1 MTQPTTPNITLNNAT
16 SIPQLG
22 LGVWQAQDGAEVEAA
37 VLAALDAGYRLIDTA
52 AVYANETGV
61 GNAIRSSN
69 VPRQELFVTTKL
81 WNADQ
86 GYDSTLK
93 AFDKSLKKLGLEYID
108 LYLIHWP
115 VPARGLFIETWR
127 AFEELYRSG
136 RVKAIGVSNFQPHHL
151 DELLAVATIK
161 PVVNQIELH
170 PYFPQTELRDY
181 GKQHDIV
188 IESWSPIGG
197 RGGALLKELILHEI
211 GQKYGKS
218 PAQVVIRWHIQNGLV
233 VIPKSVHK
241 QRIEENI
248 TVFDFELDQTDM
260 AAINSLETGVRVG
273 PDPDTA
279 NFH

>member
-1 MTQPTTPNITLNNAT
+1 MNRPKIPHIALNNGM

-22 LGVWQAQDGAEVEAA
+22 LGVWQAKSGAEVEAA
-37 VLAALDAGYRLIDTA
+37 VASALDAGYRLIDTA

-69 VPRQELFVTTKL
+69 VPRQELFITTKL

-86 GYDSTLK
+86 GYDNTFK
-93 AFDKSLKKLGLEYID
+93 AFDKSLEKLGLDYID

-115 VPARGLFIETWR
+115 TPARGLFIETWK
-127 AFEELYRSG
+127 AFEELYKSG

-170 PYFPQTELRDY
+170 PYFPQAELREY
-181 GKQHDIV
+181 CKRHDIA

-197 RGGALLKELILHEI
+197 RGGALLKETALHDI
-211 GQKYGKS
+211 GRKHGKS
-218 PAQVVIRWHIQNGLV
+218 PAQVVIRWHIQNNLI

-241 QRIEENI
+241 QRIAENFD
-248 TVFDFELDQTDM
+248 VFDFELDQTDM
-260 AAINSLETGVRVG
+260 AIVNSLESGVRVG
-273 PDPDTA
+273 PDPDST

>member
-1 MTQPTTPNITLNNAT
+1 MNQPATPYTVLNNGT

-22 LGVWQAQDGAEVEAA
+22 LGVWQAKDGVEVEAA
-37 VLAALDAGYRLIDTA
+37 IATALDAGYRLIDTA

-69 VPRQELFVTTKL
+69 VPREELFITTKL

-86 GYDSTLK
+86 GYDNTLK
-93 AFDKSLKKLGLEYID
+93 AFDKSLGKLGLDYID

-115 VPARGLFIETWR
+115 TPAQGLFIETWK
-127 AFEELYRSG
+127 AFEELYKSG
-136 RVKAIGVSNFQPHHL
+136 RVKAIGVSNFQTHHL

-161 PVVNQIELH
+161 PVVNQVELH
-170 PYFPQTELRDY
+170 PYFPQTELREY
-181 GKQHDIV
+181 GKQHDIA

-197 RGGALLKELILHEI
+197 RGGALLKEPVLQEI
-211 GQKYGKS
+211 GQKHGKS
-218 PAQVVIRWHIQNGLV
+218 PAQIVIRWHIQNDLV

-248 TVFDFELDQTDM
+248 NVFDFELDQADM
-260 AAINSLETGVRVG
+260 MAVNSLETGVRVG
-273 PDPDTA
+273 PNPDTA

>member
-1 MTQPTTPNITLNNAT
+1 MTQPITPNITLNNAT

-22 LGVWQAQDGAEVEAA
+22 LGVWQAQDGIEVETA

-181 GKQHDIV
+181 GEQHDIA

-197 RGGALLKELILHEI
+197 RGGALLKETILHEI

-248 TVFDFELDQTDM
+248 MVFDFELDQTDM